1 MYLERER
8 LVIMCSR
15 VSESTQL
22 VINKCKLQEHTA
34 TTASCQHV
42 YRRTDDKQ
50 MECIK
55 RIVEPMSLVLT
66 ADSQFIYKGAA
77 VCGL

>member
-15 VSESTQL
+15 VSESTQP

-55 RIVEPMSLVLT
+55 CIVEPMSLVLT
-66 ADSQFIYKGAA
+66 ADSQLIYKGAA
-77 VCGL
+77 VCGT